1 VSENGVRDVCDI
13 YETQIKTI
21 IYDLICVG
29 RRAFLFMTSL
39 EPRVA
44 GPVRPAT
51 LAAPL

>member
-1 VSENGVRDVCDI
+1 MK
-13 YETQIKTI
+13 TQIKTI
-21 IYDLICVG
+21 IYDVICVG

-51 LAAPL
+51 LAARFKRYQGTGAQSS